1 MRCKEVVK
9 VRGDARC
16 KRSDS
21 KAPVLFFRAF
31 DNPRSGVITS
41 LACGGFL
48 MSDRDSGNSFMWFL
62 AGLGF
67 GALLGVLYAPR
78 SGRET
83 REAIKSTAQE
93 GSEYLKNRGR
103 EARETVSQWVDR
115 GKDVV
120 SQKKE
125 QLSAA
130 IDATRQAYREAAG
143 EGKKGS

>member
-1 MRCKEVVK
+1 
-9 VRGDARC
+9 
-16 KRSDS
+16 
-21 KAPVLFFRAF
+21 
-31 DNPRSGVITS
+31 
-41 LACGGFL
+41 

-67 GALLGVLYAPR
+67 GALMGVLYAPR

-83 REAIKSTAQE
+83 REAIKNTAQE

-115 GKDVV
+115 GKDMVN
-120 SQKKE
+120 QKKE
-125 QLSAA
+125 QISAA
-130 IDATRQAYREAAG
+130 IDATRQAYREASG

>member
-1 MRCKEVVK
+1 
-9 VRGDARC
+9 
-16 KRSDS
+16 
-21 KAPVLFFRAF
+21 
-31 DNPRSGVITS
+31 
-41 LACGGFL
+41 

-67 GALLGVLYAPR
+67 GALMGVLYAPR

-83 REAIKSTAQE
+83 REAIKNTAQE

-103 EARETVSQWVDR
+103 EAREAVSQWVDR
-115 GKDVV
+115 GKDMVG
-120 SQKKE
+120 QKKE
-125 QLSAA
+125 QISAA